1 MRFLLHGHV
10 TPELSAALLRHEHAC
25 HSAAELGSDAT
36 PPDAAEGHLGLFQQ
50 LAQKQWNLL
59 TTDAALIRDLYERKL
74 AFPGVVVMILEES
87 GGTQDQ
93 GKAVDRLF
101 DRYKRLTPGR
111 LYTIT
116 PNRVKIRQ
124 LPGGHR

>member
-1 MRFLLHGHV
+1 MRFLLHGAV
-10 TPELSAALLRHEHAC
+10 TPEASAALIRHDHAC
-25 HSAAELGSDAT
+25 HAASELAADAA
-36 PPDAAEGHLGLFQQ
+36 PDAADGHLALFQQ

-59 TTDAALIRDLYERKL
+59 TTDTALIRDLYERKL
-74 AFPGVVVMILEES
+74 AFPGIIVMILEDA